1 MLSKSRGQVL
11 RVAAVLHMLFSI
23 DNDNYEVKEEVSQD
37 AIKAAI
43 NLIKTACQ
51 QTAFVAGRG
60 VLQEEVVNPT
70 LKGLFT
76 YKSSFTSTHIQC
88 TTTILFQATAVQ

>member
-1 MLSKSRGQVL
+1 MLSKSCGQVL

-43 NLIKTACQ
+43 NLIKTICQ

-60 VLQEEVVNPT
+60 VLQEVANPT